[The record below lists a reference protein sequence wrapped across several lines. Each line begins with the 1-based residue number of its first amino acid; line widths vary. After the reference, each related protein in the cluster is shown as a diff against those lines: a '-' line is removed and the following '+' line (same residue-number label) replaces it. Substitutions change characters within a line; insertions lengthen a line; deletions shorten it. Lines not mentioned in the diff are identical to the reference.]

1 MFPEDKTP
9 FKFYNIAPFSP
20 GAEEL
25 LAQEMIEYQQRTG
38 NDTVLYSLT
47 LHPEGYPASRKV
59 EIALESYRKLKKAL
73 EGSQVKLGILFQA
86 ILGHWPRTDKD
97 EEQWTRSVDVNG
109 KPMRFCSF
117 DPDFRKY
124 IFDTVVAFAKEKP
137 VLIMGDD
144 DIRSFSPY
152 PECFCPLHTAEY
164 NRRMGTNYTSDEF
177 RQAVKDSKPGDEVA
191 ESFLQLQRDT
201 VNGVA
206 ALMRQA
212 LDSVDP
218 SIPAASCMPG
228 WELRF
233 NHQTA
238 KAFAGPNHSPIMRIA
253 NGNYCEGAQKQ
264 QVPWVMLRTQ
274 AITAFHKNEIPRI
287 LDESDTCPHN
297 LYSRSAT
304 SMNTKLCFAIMS
316 GVRGSKIWYVN
327 AHKGD
332 FPIHRNYTDI
342 MAEYQGFYQ
351 ELART
356 VQDSE
361 YTAGAIQPCF
371 STFPNWHASHNWDE
385 FTMEADTWA
394 EKQCA
399 AYGIPYHASYDLNED
414 GIYMLGGVNCVSR
427 FSDDELK
434 QLLSRKLLV
443 DGNAAVELTKRG
455 FAEYLG
461 VTAVEEPDLLFN
473 RERHVSCDKK
483 YFPGKPVP
491 RLTILDPAVEVM
503 TEFCYSPSAVSPIV
517 ESVAPATVFYKN
529 KLGGHVC
536 TAAFH
541 TQLSFLAFHC
551 ESRKDWLLEILDK
564 LNGAKIPFAVKNEQN
579 FAAME
584 RKLSDGST
592 LFAAYNLNYDPVKNL
607 AIRCGTE
614 PASIKVLSPSGT
626 WDDVKFTWDGDAAT
640 LDLAVPSTQFAVL
653 KIK

>member
-1 MFPEDKTP
+1 MFAEDKTP
-9 FKFYNIAPFSP
+9 FKFYNIAPTSLEK
-20 GAEEL
+20 EEL

-47 LHPEGYPASRKV
+47 LHPEGYPAWRKV

-73 EGSQVKLGILFQA
+73 EGSQVKLGVLFQA

-97 EEQWTRSVDVNG
+97 EEQWTRSVDVKG

-137 VLIMGDD
+137 VMIMGDD
-144 DIRSFSPY
+144 DIRSFSPD
-152 PECFCPLHTAEY
+152 PECFCPLHTAEF
-164 NRRMGTNYTSDEF
+164 NRRMGTNFTQDEF
-177 RQAVKDSKPGDEVA
+177 REAVSNSKSGDKIFEG
-191 ESFLQLQRDT
+191 FLQLQRDT

-206 ALMRQA
+206 ALIRQA

-238 KAFAGPNHSPIMRIA
+238 KAFAGPDHSPIMRIA
-253 NGNYCEGAQKQ
+253 NGNYCEGAQKTE
-264 QVPWVMLRTQ
+264 VPWMMLKTQ

-304 SMNTKLCFAIMS
+304 SMNMKLCYAIMS
-316 GVRGSKIWYVN
+316 GIRGSKIWYVN
-327 AHKGD
+327 AHKAD
-332 FPIHRNYTDI
+332 FPINRNYTDI
-342 MAEYQGFYQ
+342 MAEYKGFYQ

-361 YTAGAIQPCF
+361 YAGLVQPCF
-371 STFPNWHASHNWDE
+371 STFPGWHPVHDWNQFSV
-385 FTMEADTWA
+385 EANTWA
-394 EKQCA
+394 EKKCA
-399 AYGIPYHASYDLNED
+399 YYGIPYHASYDLKED
-414 GIYMLGGVNCVSR
+414 GVYMLAGENCVSR

-443 DGNAAVELTKRG
+443 DGIAAEELTKRG

-461 VTAVEEPDLLFN
+461 VKAEDDPSMLFN
-473 RERHVSCDKK
+473 RERHVSAKK
-483 YFPGKPVP
+483 RYFPGKPVP
-491 RLTILDPAVEVM
+491 RLTILDQSVEVM
-503 TEFCYSPSAVSPIV
+503 TEFCYAASAVSPDLTP
-517 ESVAPATVFYKN
+517 VAPATVFYKN
-529 KLGGHVC
+529 KLGGYIC

-541 TQLSFLAFHC
+541 TKLSFLGFYS
-551 ESRKDWLLEILDK
+551 ESRKDWMLEVLDK

-592 LFAAYNLNYDPVKNL
+592 LFAAYNLNYDPVKQL
-607 AIRCGTE
+607 MIRCGTK
-614 PASIKVLSPSGT
+614 PSNIKVLTPAGT
-626 WDDVKFTWDGDAAT
+626 WEDVKFTWNGDAVT
-640 LDLAVPSTQFAVL
+640 LDLSVAAIHFAIL